1 VRPTPVDGGLEGV
14 VVAERDLHVLAGP
27 QQIVFINRGRAEGV
41 TPGDV
46 FEVFRPASGIPG
58 TSSEQMQVVLQIV
71 HTRDHSA
78 SGLILN
84 IGHPKLVPGM
94 PVRLIRKMPS

>member
-1 VRPTPVDGGLEGV
+1 V
-14 VVAERDLHVLAGP
+14 VIAERDLHSLTSP
-27 QQIVFINRGRAEGV
+27 QQIMFINRGRAEGV
-41 TPGDV
+41 TAGDV
-46 FEVFRPASGIPG
+46 FEVFRPASGQLGSP
-58 TSSEQMQVVLQIV
+58 SDQVQVVLEIV

-84 IGHPKLVPGM
+84 IDHPTVVPGM